1 MEAAGSVD
9 VQSTPTSSLE
19 NTVER
24 RFPQLPQALRCL
36 SCLGRTKRTV
46 RALARDGAESLLP
59 ECLLF
64 LKLGVCLED
73 QVSDSLLGS
82 CVNNWS

>member
-19 NTVER
+19 NAVER

-36 SCLGRTKRTV
+36 SCLGMNE
-46 RALARDGAESLLP
+46 AN
-59 ECLLF
+59 
-64 LKLGVCLED
+64 
-73 QVSDSLLGS
+73 GS
-82 CVNNWS
+82 GSRP